1 MADRIPPPTSAASG
15 THCTPALYEELYAH
29 SLADPDGFYEA
40 WVAAHEG
47 LTDAESADL
56 DARLVLL
63 LANQVGEMRVLLE
76 CIAAAR
82 AARG

>member
-1 MADRIPPPTSAASG
+1 MKTEPNI
-15 THCTPALYEELYAH
+15 
-29 SLADPDGFYEA
+29 ADPDGFYEV
-40 WVAAHEG
+40 WVTAHEG
-47 LTDAESADL
+47 LSDAESADL

-63 LANQVGEMRVLLE
+63 LANQVGDMKVLLD

>member
-1 MADRIPPPTSAASG
+1 MKTDLQIP
-15 THCTPALYEELYAH
+15 
-29 SLADPDGFYEA
+29 DPDGFYEA

-47 LTDAESADL
+47 LSDSESADL

-63 LANQVGEMRVLLE
+63 LANQVGDMQVLLD

-82 AARG
+82 AARR

>member
-1 MADRIPPPTSAASG
+1 MKTEPNLT
-15 THCTPALYEELYAH
+15 
-29 SLADPDGFYEA
+29 DPDGFYEA

-47 LTDAESADL
+47 LADAESADL

-63 LANQVGEMRVLLE
+63 LANQVGDLQVLLD